1 MYAPCP
7 RSVNEKIPSKSAH
20 KFSKNLRLYFLDSGF
35 VLDDDDV
42 LQIGLSAGTQLVD
55 PLRSARV
62 QADGELV
69 SVAAAVDAHV
79 IALDVVVEALST

>member
-1 MYAPCP
+1 M
-7 RSVNEKIPSKSAH
+7 RNSVKIRTQISEI
-20 KFSKNLRLYFLDSGF
+20 RIYFLNSGF

-62 QADGELV
+62 QADGELI
-69 SVAAAVDAHV
+69 SVAAAVNADV
-79 IALDVVVEALST
+79 IALDVVVEALPT